1 MREVVGIVLS
11 IIVIGVGLM
20 VGGAMVA
27 KTKNVT
33 IEITNNDSLTYEL
46 ADAVGDTMTTT
57 AQLLPILVLAAIG
70 GLALAYLIVSI
81 GRMGGG

>member
-11 IIVIGVGLM
+11 IIIIGVGLM

-46 ADAVGDTMTTT
+46 AEAVGDTMTTT

>member
-11 IIVIGVGLM
+11 IIIIGVGLM

>member
-1 MREVVGIVLS
+1 MREVVGVVLS

-20 VGGAMVA
+20 IGAAMIS
-27 KTKNVT
+27 KTNNVT
-33 IEITNNDSLTYEL
+33 LTITG
-46 ADAVGDTMTTT
+46 GDTTITPIYTAVVNTLSTT

-81 GRMGGG
+81 GHMGG

>member
-46 ADAVGDTMTTT
+46 AEAVGDTMTTT

>member
-1 MREVVGIVLS
+1 MRELVGVVLS

-20 VGGAMVA
+20 IGGAMVA

-33 IEITNNDSLTYEL
+33 ITITNNDSLIYDIG
-46 ADAVGDTMTTT
+46 DAVGNTMTTT

-81 GRMGGG
+81 GRMGGA